1 MYLYGENNKIK
12 NMKAII
18 EFELPKDIEEYEMAN
33 NASKMYMALWGIK
46 QLLRSKLKYNPG
58 GLDDE
63 QLTQWEIMQ
72 DEFYVILD
80 NNDLKLN

>member
-1 MYLYGENNKIK
+1 
-12 NMKAII
+12 MKAII
-18 EFELPKDIEEYEMAN
+18 EFELPKDIEEYQMAN

-80 NNDLKLN
+80 NNYLKLN

>member
-1 MYLYGENNKIK
+1 
-12 NMKAII
+12 MKAIL
-18 EFELPKDIEEYEMAN
+18 EFELPDDQEQYQMAN
-33 NASKMYMALWGIK
+33 DASKMYLALWDIK
-46 QLLRSKLKYNPG
+46 QLLRSKLKYNPD

>member
-1 MYLYGENNKIK
+1 
-12 NMKAII
+12 MKATI
-18 EFELPKDIEEYEMAN
+18 EFELPEDQDQYEIAN
-33 NASKMYMALWGIK
+33 NASKMYLALWDIK
-46 QLLRSKLKYNPG
+46 QLLRSKLKYNPD
-58 GLDDE
+58 GLNDE